1 MYTIHYT
8 KAAIK
13 APIKIPADY
22 RERIVGEIES
32 VAASP
37 ALYRGDWKRMQGL
50 WRLRVGGY
58 RANCAMAIWSC
69 WWSRWVRGEMSIN
82 ERAGD

>member
-58 RANCAMAIWSC
+58 RAICELRDGDLVLLVVKVG
-69 WWSRWVRGEMSIN
+69 SR
-82 ERAGD
+82 GDVYK